1 MLYIGPAGVEEGWS
15 SGAKG
20 CKKYYAGTANAI
32 IMISGKAWVFGDDV
46 DTDVIIPGKYLRTKD
61 ARLWAEHA
69 MEGLE
74 PQFASQVQKGDVIVA
89 GRNFG
94 SGSSREQAPRALMG
108 AGVAVVVARSF
119 ARIFYRNAINVGL
132 ALIEADVPCQK
143 GDIVEVDLAQGT
155 VRVRDKV
162 YQGTR
167 LPDFLMEILED
178 GGLVAHRRRQ
188 KGLA

>member
-1 MLYIGPAGVEEGWS
+1 M
-15 SGAKG
+15 
-20 CKKYYAGTANAI
+20 I
-32 IMISGKAWVFGDDV
+32 IGKAWVFGDDV

-69 MEGLE
+69 MEGLD
-74 PQFASQVQKGDVIVA
+74 PQFATQVQKGDVIVA

-94 SGSSREQAPRALMG
+94 SGSSREQAPRALLG
-108 AGVAVVVARSF
+108 AGVAVVVAKSF

-143 GDIVEVDLAQGT
+143 GETVQVDIAKGSVQVGG
-155 VRVRDKV
+155 KV
-162 YQGTR
+162 YQGTK
-167 LPDFLMEILED
+167 LPDFLMEILQD

>member
-1 MLYIGPAGVEEGWS
+1 
-15 SGAKG
+15 
-20 CKKYYAGTANAI
+20 
-32 IMISGKAWVFGDDV
+32 MIKGKAWVFGDDV

-69 MEGLE
+69 MEGLD
-74 PQFASQVQKGDVIVA
+74 PHFATQVEKGDVIVA

-94 SGSSREQAPRALMG
+94 SGSSREQAPRALKG

-132 ALIEADVPCQK
+132 ALIEADVSCQK
-143 GDIVEVDLAQGT
+143 GECVVVDLAAGT
-155 VRVRDKV
+155 VQVGDKL

-167 LPDFLMEILED
+167 LPDFLMEILQD
-178 GGLVAHRRRQ
+178 GGLVAHRRRE

>member
-1 MLYIGPAGVEEGWS
+1 MQDVLS
-15 SGAKG
+15 
-20 CKKYYAGTANAI
+20 
-32 IMISGKAWVFGDDV
+32 IMIKGKAWVFGDDV

-61 ARLWAEHA
+61 AQVWAQHA
-69 MEGLE
+69 MEGLDPE
-74 PQFASQVQKGDVIVA
+74 FAAKVQKGDIIVA
-89 GRNFG
+89 GSNFG
-94 SGSSREQAPRALMG
+94 SGSSREQAPRALKG

-132 ALIEADVPCQK
+132 PLVEANVVCRA
-143 GDIVEVDLAQGT
+143 GDMVEVDLKAGT
-155 VRVRDKV
+155 VRVGENV